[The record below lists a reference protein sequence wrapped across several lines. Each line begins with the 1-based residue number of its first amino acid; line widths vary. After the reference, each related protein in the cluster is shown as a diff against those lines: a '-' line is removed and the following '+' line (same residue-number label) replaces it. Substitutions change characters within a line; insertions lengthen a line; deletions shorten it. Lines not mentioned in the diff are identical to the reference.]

1 MAVVWRDTRDG
12 VCYEVRSQGRTL
24 RLYANGVQH
33 SEFHPKRLVTGSVW
47 DLLWLPGFFHRK
59 KKALRVLVLG
69 LGGGS
74 LVPPIRALFDPCDF
88 HAVELD
94 ALHLHVA
101 QNIFSVDDFSLQ
113 CHHANAV
120 DFVQSWDGE
129 PFDLVIEDL
138 FAPSD
143 RTVSRAVKA
152 SGRWFG
158 ALSKL
163 VSPDGVLV
171 MNFGDWAEY
180 KRSWC
185 AGHGAM
191 RGWSNRFRLS
201 TPDCHN
207 AVMVWTRE
215 AQETAV
221 LRRRLHEH
229 ANLSAELDAGRLD
242 YRAVKL
248 D

>member
-1 MAVVWRDTRDG
+1 MALVWRDTRDG
-12 VCYEVRSQGRTL
+12 VNYEVRNQGRTM
-24 RLYANGVQH
+24 RLYANDVQH
-33 SEFHPKRLVTGSVW
+33 SEFHPQRLVTGSVW
-47 DLLWLPGFFHRK
+47 DLLWLPGFFLAN
-59 KKALRVLVLG
+59 KAPPRVLVLG

-74 LVPPIRALFDPCDF
+74 LVPPIRALFDPSNF
-88 HAVELD
+88 QAVELD
-94 ALHLHVA
+94 ELHLYVA
-101 QNIFSVDDFSLQ
+101 RRFFAVEDFSVE
-113 CHHANAV
+113 CHCANAV
-120 DFVQSWDGE
+120 DFVQGWDGE

-143 RTVSRAVKA
+143 RTVSRAVNA
-152 SGRWFG
+152 TGRWFG
-158 ALSKL
+158 SLSKL
-163 VSPDGVLV
+163 VAPGGVLV

-185 AGHGAM
+185 AGDGAM

-215 AQETAV
+215 AAQTST
-221 LRRRLHEH
+221 LRSQLNEH
-229 ANLSAELDAGRLD
+229 PNLNAELESGRLN
-242 YRAVKL
+242 YRAIKL